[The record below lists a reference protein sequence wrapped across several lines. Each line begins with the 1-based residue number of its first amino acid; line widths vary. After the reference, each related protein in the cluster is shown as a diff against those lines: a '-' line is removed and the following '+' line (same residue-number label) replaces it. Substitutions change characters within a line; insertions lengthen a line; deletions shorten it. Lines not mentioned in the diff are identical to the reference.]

1 MVECKYRLIQGDK
14 MKKKKVPKTNAM
26 RMLEQ
31 MKIPYA
37 VHEYEWSDEHL
48 DARHVLRAMRA
59 EVGAVYKTIVTV
71 GDKNGVNVAVLP
83 AERELDLKALARI
96 SGNKRIE
103 LLELDKLEETTGYI
117 RGGCSPIGMKRKFP
131 TYLAEEAT
139 KEEKIL
145 VSAGKRG
152 LQVELAPEELIRA
165 ASAVVA
171 AFTTG
176 EI

>member
-1 MVECKYRLIQGDK
+1 
-14 MKKKKVPKTNAM
+14 MKKKKVHKTNAM

-31 MKIPYA
+31 LKIPYA
-37 VHEYEWSDEHL
+37 VHEYEWSEDHL
-48 DARHVLRAMRA
+48 DARHVLQSMRA
-59 EVGAVYKTIVTV
+59 EVGAVYKTIVLV

-83 AERELDLKALARI
+83 AERELDLKALARV

-117 RGGCSPIGMKRKFP
+117 RGGCSPVGMKKRFP
-131 TYLAEEAT
+131 TYLAEEA
-139 KEEKIL
+139 KQEEQIL

-152 LQVELAPEELIRA
+152 LQVELAPQDLLRA
-165 ASAVVA
+165 TNATIA

-176 EI
+176 EN